1 MRKVITC
8 MQTRQTAP
16 PELMLVAF
24 PSLLSVA
31 FTSKWCGMDHS
42 ERWFE
47 ANASKLGGKHF
58 DKKYGRDKD
67 GNRVKDADHFDYDLF
82 INIGKPAYDN
92 PRITGD
98 DYTDDYNFR
107 AFPTSKP
114 KVVFW
119 DFVL

>member
-1 MRKVITC
+1 MKKVITC

-24 PSLLSVA
+24 LGLLSAA

-58 DKKYGRDKD
+58 DKKYGRDKE
-67 GNRVKDADHFDYDLF
+67 GNRVKDDYHFDFDSFSKGNVSEY
-82 INIGKPAYDN
+82 INPRTGKPNNYGYSD
-92 PRITGD
+92 P
-98 DYTDDYNFR
+98 
-107 AFPTSKP
+107 FPTSKA
-114 KVVFW
+114 KIVFW
-119 DFVL
+119 DFIL